1 MVGPQAEALKATKRP
16 GHTRR
21 VAFATAAGAMVESYD
36 FGIYGFAAAFVFP
49 HTFFPSLGSSA
60 AIVASMATLGV
71 AFVTRPAGAILFGYL
86 GDRYGRKKTLIATVL
101 GMGLCTVAMG
111 LVPSAE
117 SIGIAAP
124 IIVVAL
130 RAFQGLAF
138 GGEWAGAQLFAT
150 EHAPAGRR
158 GLYGMFPQV
167 GNGLSNVLGP
177 LTLLGVSSFGQS
189 AFQEWAWR
197 IPFLGSGILV
207 LVAFYI
213 RLKVEE
219 TPIFAKE
226 VGGGK
231 PTRPPLLG
239 AFKQQPWTIVL
250 SAGALLIT
258 FAFYFSVQT
267 FIPHYGVENLGL
279 SQNEVLGVT
288 AIAGAIY
295 GAAACASAV
304 ISDKYGRRPVIAVTQ
319 VFGVLWG
326 LALFPVLAM
335 PGIVTFAVALCATT
349 LVAGVTLGALGVLIP
364 EQFPT
369 EYRYTAVGVSYQLAA
384 VVGGGII
391 PIVAPILTAS
401 SYGPIAFGV
410 VLAVIA
416 AIAALC
422 TLSLK
427 EGRNTSMDWSM
438 EGDSDRDRAV
448 APGALRD

>member
-1 MVGPQAEALKATKRP
+1 M
-16 GHTRR
+16 
-21 VAFATAAGAMVESYD
+21 AFAAGAGALVESYD

-60 AIVASMATLGV
+60 AMVASMATLGV

-111 LVPSAE
+111 LVPSAQ
-117 SIGIAAP
+117 SIGVSAP
-124 IIVVAL
+124 IIVVTL

-150 EHAPAGRR
+150 EHAPSGRR

-167 GNGLSNVLGP
+167 GNGLANVLGP

-197 IPFLGSGILV
+197 IPFLASGILV
-207 LVAFYI
+207 LIAFYI
-213 RLKVEE
+213 RMRVEE

-226 VGGGK
+226 QVRGK
-231 PTRPPLLG
+231 TTRQPLLG
-239 AFKQQPWTIVL
+239 AVKQQPWTIAL
-250 SAGALLIT
+250 SGGALLTT

-267 FIPHYGVENLGL
+267 FIPHYGVDRLGL

-288 AIAGAIY
+288 ALAGLIY
-295 GAAACASAV
+295 GASSCVSAV
-304 ISDKYGRRPVIAVTQ
+304 ISDNYGRRPVVAVAQ
-319 VFGVLWG
+319 VFGVIWG
-326 LALFPVLAM
+326 MALFPVLAV
-335 PGIVTFAVALCATT
+335 PGVVTFAVALCATT

-369 EYRYTAVGVSYQLAA
+369 QYRYTAVGLSYQLAA
-384 VVGGGII
+384 VVGGGVI
-391 PIVAPILTAS
+391 PIVAPIITAS

-422 TLSLK
+422 TLWLK
-427 EGRNTSMDWSM
+427 EGRNKSM
-438 EGDSDRDRAV
+438 EWTIE
-448 APGALRD
+448 